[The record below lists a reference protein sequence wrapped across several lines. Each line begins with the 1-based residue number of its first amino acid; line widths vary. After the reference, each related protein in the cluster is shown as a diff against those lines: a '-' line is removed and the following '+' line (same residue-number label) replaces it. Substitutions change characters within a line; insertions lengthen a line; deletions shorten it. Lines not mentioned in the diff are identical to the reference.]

1 MGFSLGVGEDG
12 CLDKGLAGL
21 GLGLG
26 ANDAGPHAAPLGV
39 HANVRESGP
48 PVLILLHATP
58 VRLERIFAS
67 LDLVGDFGGD
77 PVHEDVVGCDF
88 DLFDV
93 GFLLLFLVRLELSSK
108 FCKHFFF
115 FFLSL

>member
-1 MGFSLGVGEDG
+1 MLLG
-12 CLDKGLAGL
+12 
-21 GLGLG
+21 
-26 ANDAGPHAAPLGV
+26 HTAPLGGHTDV
-39 HANVRESGP
+39 AESLP
-48 PVLILLHATP
+48 PVLILLHATL

-67 LDLVGDFGGD
+67 LDLVGDFSGD

-108 FCKHFFF
+108 FC
-115 FFLSL
+115 